1 MIREIKRF
9 LGNLSGKKKFFFFFA
24 LFLVCIVALCIGI
37 YTQYFYRY
45 SETDPLMIGI
55 NTGKEKSIEEIANLK
70 AEFNNLFQNSIKGDT
85 NSISAEKNTISNDWV
100 IAAYQLSD
108 SDDNYYSVNVSVP
121 AINIKTD
128 VANEINGNIK
138 TDFYDKAN
146 SIIRQTDEYIVY
158 NVRYEAFIN
167 KGIISIVVKSS
178 LKEGSKAEK
187 VSIKTYNYNVS
198 EKKAVSLKE
207 MLDLKQVSEISAQK
221 IIDSEIKTAAT
232 NAKILA
238 ADFGNLYERD
248 LNSNIYKLENS
259 SVYFFTDDGF
269 IYVIYA
275 YGNNDYTNEMDLVII

>member
-9 LGNLSGKKKFFFFFA
+9 LGNLSGKNKFFFFFA
-24 LFLVCIVALCIGI
+24 LFLICIVALCIGI

-70 AEFNNLFQNSIKGDT
+70 AEFNNLFQNTLKGDP
-85 NSISAEKNTISNDWV
+85 NSISAEKNTVSNDWV
-100 IAAYQLSD
+100 IPAYQLSN
-108 SDDNYYSVNVSVP
+108 SDENYYSVNVSIP

-128 VANEINGNIK
+128 VVAELNGNIK
-138 TDFYDKAN
+138 KDFYDKAN
-146 SIIRQTDEYIVY
+146 SIIRQTEEYIVY
-158 NVRYEAFIN
+158 NVKYEAFIN
-167 KGIISIVVKSS
+167 KDIISIVVKSS
-178 LKEGSKAEK
+178 LKEGNKAEK

-198 EKKAVSLKE
+198 AKKIVSLKE
-207 MLDLKQVSEISAQK
+207 MLDLKQVSETNAQK

-238 ADFGNLYERD
+238 ADLGYLYERD
-248 LNSNIYKLENS
+248 LNSNIYKLDNS
-259 SVYFFTDDGF
+259 SVYFFTDEGF
-269 IYVIYA
+269 IYIIYA